1 MIFLF
6 ILLASLFP
14 QSAFAVEWKTFY
26 DFHLSKMDSRSLKKS
41 LDRRNVWEI
50 DIDMDS
56 IVRTG
61 DVASFNTRQA
71 IIENNK
77 LQSQTCK
84 IGWKINCK
92 TRSLLIEG
100 GYYDPKGWMT
110 IKEGTSWSEAIEC
123 ACQPMPNAC
132 GIELEAKRRTLS
144 PEAFE

>member
-6 ILLASLFP
+6 IVLASLFP
-14 QSAFAVEWKTFY
+14 QSASAVEWKTFY
-26 DFHLSKMDSRSLKKS
+26 DYHLSKMDSRSLKRS

-61 DVASFNTRQA
+61 DVASFNTRQT

-77 LQSQTCK
+77 LQSQTYK

-100 GYYDPKGWMT
+100 GYYDPKGWMK
-110 IKEGTSWSEAIEC
+110 IKEGTSWPEAIEC

-132 GIELEAKRRTLS
+132 GTELDAKRRTLS
-144 PEAFE
+144 PEAYE

>member
-6 ILLASLFP
+6 IVLASLFP
-14 QSAFAVEWKTFY
+14 QSASAVEWKTFY
-26 DFHLSKMDSRSLKKS
+26 DYHLSKMDSRSLKKS

-50 DIDMDS
+50 DIDLDS

-61 DVASFNTRQA
+61 DVASFNTRQT

-77 LQSQTCK
+77 LQSQTYK

-92 TRSLLIEG
+92 TRSFLIEG
-100 GYYDPKGWMT
+100 GYYDPKGWMN
-110 IKEGTSWSEAIEC
+110 IQEGTSWSEAIEC
-123 ACQPMPNAC
+123 ACQPMPNTC

-144 PEAFE
+144 PEAYE